1 MVNQAHSCSA
11 LSCPRPSL
19 GSRLIAGLRAWQRR
33 REHRRAMA
41 QLLMAEPRL
50 LKDIGLDR
58 ATVIGQ
64 YDNPRLGVRNADR
77 A

>member
-1 MVNQAHSCSA
+1 MVNQAHSCA
-11 LSCPRPSL
+11 DLAGPRPGL
-19 GSRLIAGLRAWQRR
+19 GSRLIAGLRAWRQR

-41 QLLMAEPRL
+41 QLLTAEPRL

-64 YDNPRLGVRNADR
+64 YDNPRLGHRDADR
-77 A
+77 I

>member
-1 MVNQAHSCSA
+1 MVNQAHSFSA
-11 LSCPRPSL
+11 LPCPRPSL
-19 GSRLIAGLRAWQRR
+19 GSRLIAGLRAWRLR
-33 REHRRAMA
+33 REHRQAMA
-41 QLLMAEPRL
+41 QLLTAEPRL

-64 YDNPRLGVRNADR
+64 YDNPRLGLRDADR